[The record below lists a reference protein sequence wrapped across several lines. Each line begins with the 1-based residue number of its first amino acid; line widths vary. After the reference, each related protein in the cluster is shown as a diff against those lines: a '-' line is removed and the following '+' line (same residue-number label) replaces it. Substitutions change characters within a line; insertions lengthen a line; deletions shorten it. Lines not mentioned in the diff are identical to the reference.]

1 MRVTYNQTPPPVVE
15 EEGGEVKVNKQ
26 LVQVSMLGF
35 SGAERECVKLLRSQP
50 SRYFLTKEKV
60 KSENKTVGKLY
71 CLSIN

>member
-50 SRYFLTKEKV
+50 SRYSTH
-60 KSENKTVGKLY
+60 
-71 CLSIN
+71 